1 MDLSSTLPSIEHRW
15 PLASF
20 LHLDMMNPPLGGQWK
35 PMSPLPRTCMMVEA
49 TIITKKTATLAPYTL
64 HFLLMNLKFGYK
76 KWRNHAKEKGEG
88 CMIELAVN
96 HIYRE
101 GVSFTIAFFSI
112 WLLA

>member
-1 MDLSSTLPSIEHRW
+1 
-15 PLASF
+15 
-20 LHLDMMNPPLGGQWK
+20 
-35 PMSPLPRTCMMVEA
+35 
-49 TIITKKTATLAPYTL
+49 
-64 HFLLMNLKFGYK
+64 MNLKFGYK